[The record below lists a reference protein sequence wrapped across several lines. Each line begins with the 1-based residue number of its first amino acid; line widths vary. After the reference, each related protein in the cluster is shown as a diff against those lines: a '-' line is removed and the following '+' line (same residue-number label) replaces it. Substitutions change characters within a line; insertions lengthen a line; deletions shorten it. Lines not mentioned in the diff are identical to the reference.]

1 MQGAYLVHRCM
12 NPISGS
18 CWLPLCDCADEIVSV
33 PPPFKHKKA
42 HLSACMGEHT
52 HGLRAAC
59 HPLWWEQY
67 TISSIILSPFHS
79 LFSLV

>member
-52 HGLRAAC
+52 HGLRAAASVSQSC
-59 HPLWWEQY
+59 LPSHLVG
-67 TISSIILSPFHS
+67 TIHD
-79 LFSLV
+79 